1 MVSLMNGSMVFCFT
15 LAIIL
20 ITTSPHRSII
30 PKTGGLSFPNVPR
43 PSFPLRRRRRPL
55 RPLVFTTSGC
65 PVWPATTY
73 ASSHS
78 TSCDS
83 VTVGFFYDPFTQL
96 GRHLLHITVIHRQ
109 FLCNLLIREIQSHEI
124 QTQHPYFQRLM
135 MPRKNGLGQ
144 IIKACVTDSPLI
156 ALTSQFRVIKAALD
170 DLLGLTRGTLDAV
183 WPAQLADGLI
193 TLHIIDQILDI
204 DLHRWTPVMGW
215 ERGCDEF
222 TPSSHPRQPP
232 RLVRVEGQ
240 SETP

>member
-83 VTVGFFYDPFTQL
+83 VTVGFFYDPFTQ
-96 GRHLLHITVIHRQ
+96 GSGHLVHIAAIDVQLVSNLFIRQ
-109 FLCNLLIREIQSHEI
+109 I
-124 QTQHPYFQRLM
+124 
-135 MPRKNGLGQ
+135 
-144 IIKACVTDSPLI
+144 
-156 ALTSQFRVIKAALD
+156 
-170 DLLGLTRGTLDAV
+170 
-183 WPAQLADGLI
+183 
-193 TLHIIDQILDI
+193 
-204 DLHRWTPVMGW
+204 
-215 ERGCDEF
+215 
-222 TPSSHPRQPP
+222 
-232 RLVRVEGQ
+232 
-240 SETP
+240 